1 VERSVDFYIKHKIS
15 PASRDIS
22 NLAVHFQKRGSL
34 FRHLGIIPSFVAG
47 KTVLEFGPGGGHNST
62 FILSLNP
69 ARYVLVDGNP
79 SGLASVEKLFAQY
92 NQWNTQYEI
101 VESFIEDFSA
111 QERFDFVICEN
122 VIPLQQDD
130 PKHVLKCVAE
140 FVKPG
145 GVLVITCMDPVSFL
159 ADVLKQLAGEL
170 MVVPEMTIQEKL
182 DTMRPFFQMNLDTL
196 SGSNILVDDFMMD
209 SIIQHYPKQGKMQ
222 SISDTIDI
230 LSNDFDVYGAS
241 PHFLVDWRY
250 YKDIDNSQNNF
261 NEQAIEQY
269 KRNIHNLLD
278 YRCVSREIT
287 DREISTIW
295 KLCDNVFEV
304 AKEFRLDRQHKY
316 LEVIKNDLTQLAD
329 LVDHYS
335 QETAS
340 SLKDFNAA
348 IDSFISAETWPR
360 LDKFVPFFGR
370 ATQYLSLIRRGSA
383 K

>member
-1 VERSVDFYIKHKIS
+1 MSDCSVSTK
-15 PASRDIS
+15 
-22 NLAVHFQKRGSL
+22 N
-34 FRHLGIIPSFVAG
+34 GI
-47 KTVLEFGPGGGHNST
+47 
-62 FILSLNP
+62 
-69 ARYVLVDGNP
+69 
-79 SGLASVEKLFAQY
+79 
-92 NQWNTQYEI
+92 
-101 VESFIEDFSA
+101 
-111 QERFDFVICEN
+111 
-122 VIPLQQDD
+122 D
-130 PKHVLKCVAE
+130 P
-140 FVKPG
+140 
-145 GVLVITCMDPVSFL
+145 
-159 ADVLKQLAGEL
+159 
-170 MVVPEMTIQEKL
+170 
-182 DTMRPFFQMNLDTL
+182 
-196 SGSNILVDDFMMD
+196 
-209 SIIQHYPKQGKMQ
+209 
-222 SISDTIDI
+222 
-230 LSNDFDVYGAS
+230 
-241 PHFLVDWRY
+241 
-250 YKDIDNSQNNF
+250 
-261 NEQAIEQY
+261 QAIEQY